1 MPVLGDELRVAF
13 QTIIIGFANIALC
26 VVPRVQLPQPTKSR
40 DRVASHTQAHLL
52 QFLTRE
58 AETLRGEG
66 SRGGRDLSL
75 QRILVVEAEGF
86 DRGQTRR
93 VSYACCQVIVPGGCS
108 GAETAMR
115 PQILVGLHRSVLLVV
130 RLREKLCIFEVLLGD
145 APRGRGEP
153 LVVERESRRQRAR
166 GRTELSPL
174 LGKHHGDVCVAVL
187 RALLL
192 APQAEPAPRL
202 PL

>member
-52 QFLTRE
+52 QLLPRE
-58 AETLRGEG
+58 AEALRGG
-66 SRGGRDLSL
+66 GGRDLPL

-130 RLREKLCIFEVLLGD
+130 RLREKLGIFEVLLGD
-145 APRGRGEP
+145 APCGRGEP
-153 LVVERESRRQRAR
+153 LVVERESRPQRAR
-166 GRTELSPL
+166 GRTQLSPL
-174 LGKHHGDVCVAVL
+174 LGKHRGDVRVAVL
-187 RALLL
+187 GALLL